1 MNKATT
7 RTRSNPSTRRS
18 QARPK
23 SGRDKPLHGS
33 TGQGDATPLDSR
45 QLRHLR
51 SLAHALKPVVRLGQ
65 HGLSDAVKHELD
77 IALTRHELV
86 KVKLA
91 AADRDS
97 RKAQL
102 DALSA
107 SVGSIVVQQ
116 IGHTATL
123 YRRSTERA
131 RIDLSANGRG
141 A

>member
-1 MNKATT
+1 MNKATA

-18 QARPK
+18 QARAK
-23 SGRDKPLHGS
+23 SGRDKPAHGS
-33 TGQGDATPLDSR
+33 TGQGDAAPLDSR

-65 HGLSDAVKHELD
+65 HGLSDAVTRELD

-102 DALSA
+102 DVLNG

-116 IGHTATL
+116 LGHTATL
-123 YRRSTERA
+123 YRRSADRPK
-131 RIDLSANGRG
+131 IDLSTRGRD